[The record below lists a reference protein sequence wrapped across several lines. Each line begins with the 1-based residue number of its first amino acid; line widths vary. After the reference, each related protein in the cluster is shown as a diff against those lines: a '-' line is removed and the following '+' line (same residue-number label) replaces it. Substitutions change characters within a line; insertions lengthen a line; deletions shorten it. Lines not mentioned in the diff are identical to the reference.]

1 MISTVTTSTVT
12 TVTTMAAMGLTVAI
26 GAAAVVCLV
35 IFLTT
40 KELASTTHSNSS
52 SSLRVAKF
60 INVGILPLAI
70 AFGAIL
76 ITKIL
81 EILS

>member
-1 MISTVTTSTVT
+1 
-12 TVTTMAAMGLTVAI
+12 MAAMGLTVAI
-26 GAAAVVCLV
+26 GAAAVVSLI

-40 KELASTTHSNSS
+40 KELASATHSN

-70 AFGAIL
+70 AFAAIL
-76 ITKIL
+76 ITQIL
-81 EILS
+81 EIVT

>member
-1 MISTVTTSTVT
+1 MISTVTTSTIT
-12 TVTTMAAMGLTVAI
+12 TVTTMATMGLTVAI
-26 GAAAVVCLV
+26 GAAAVVSLV

-40 KELASTTHSNSS
+40 KELASTTHSN

-70 AFGAIL
+70 AFAAIL
-76 ITKIL
+76 ITKIVG
-81 EILS
+81 IVT

>member
-1 MISTVTTSTVT
+1 MISTVTTSTIT

-26 GAAAVVCLV
+26 GVAAVVSLV

-40 KELASTTHSNSS
+40 KELASTTHSN

-81 EILS
+81 EIVT